1 MGFSVH
7 LRASKFNEKK
17 FSLFLDLHDLVFQ
30 CLTKQKDIDKY
41 WQKKKMGLS
50 SNWSTIRV
58 SFFVN
63 LRITRIR
70 LDLILDVD

>member
-41 WQKKKMGLS
+41 WQKKKWACRQTGAQSEFPSLL
-50 SNWSTIRV
+50 TYG
-58 SFFVN
+58 
-63 LRITRIR
+63 
-70 LDLILDVD
+70 